1 MTYKQNGHHIMNFD
15 NFDSSVK
22 SSKSKTVPAKIDGKS
37 QAHHD
42 VKTKEAEKDDE
53 FDEND
58 DYDGYSVL
66 LFRTPHSPSPNSTR
80 VLFKTSVACIFL
92 HGSSFLNARVR
103 PSHLW
108 RFHIAA
114 RASARKDLQKV
125 YSFYARVFML
135 EVSHIC
141 KLKDKTCCKNLLFKH
156 V

>member
-1 MTYKQNGHHIMNFD
+1 MNFD

-66 LFRTPHSPSPNSTR
+66 LFRKPPSPLSLP
-80 VLFKTSVACIFL
+80 VF
-92 HGSSFLNARVR
+92 
-103 PSHLW
+103 
-108 RFHIAA
+108 
-114 RASARKDLQKV
+114 
-125 YSFYARVFML
+125 YSWLAQLPTYFYM
-135 EVSHIC
+135 
-141 KLKDKTCCKNLLFKH
+141 
-156 V
+156 